1 MGKIHWKLMSKEEYF
16 KQLKDLINQS
26 PYYQLLG
33 MEVKKVGDGESRL
46 QMAFKKELTH
56 PYGTVHGG
64 AIASLADSAV
74 ALALLSLVEP
84 QHMVAAI
91 EFKINYFAP
100 VNQGRVIAHAKIL
113 HKESRTAV
121 GDVKV
126 TNEKGEVVAK
136 VIATYSIK
144 QAGDDQ
150 PVMPKT

>member
-1 MGKIHWKLMSKEEYF
+1 MSKEEYF

-33 MEVKKVGDGESRL
+33 MEVKKVGNGASRL

-64 AIASLADSAV
+64 AIASLADSAM

>member
-1 MGKIHWKLMSKEEYF
+1 MSKEEYF
-16 KQLKDLINQS
+16 NQLKDLINQS

-56 PYGTVHGG
+56 PYGSVHGG

-84 QHMVAAI
+84 QHMI
-91 EFKINYFAP
+91 TTLEFKINYFAP
-100 VNQGRVIAHAKIL
+100 VNQGRIIAHAKIL
-113 HKESRTAV
+113 HKGSRTAV
-121 GDVKV
+121 GDVNI

-136 VIATYSIK
+136 VMSTYSIK
-144 QAGDDQ
+144 RAEDDQ
-150 PVMPKT
+150 PVMPKTK